1 MAAYDGAE
9 VWEHMRKYM
18 SNVLSKKY
26 IKKDFGLCRDDGLA
40 VLKNKNRSPSEQV
53 QKAFRKYLRN
63 ID

>member
-9 VWEHMRKYM
+9 VWEHVDKYM

-26 IKKDFGLCRDDGLA
+26 NKKDFGFCRDDGLA
-40 VLKNKNRSPSEQV
+40 VLKNKNRWQSEQV